1 VKAGPGRSRLEEG
14 LFGGVGDTRKCDANP
29 AAAAY
34 QQLRSSQVARRHHL
48 SCHCL
53 LLKKLSELSGLGASW
68 TEIEGWSRTD
78 VDVDWM
84 ASYVASL
91 VVKVIQTPRGNML
104 SETPTKRRDRVRL
117 EALIL
122 EQARAEIAAGQGI
135 DDEAL
140 EAWLDELDHDANAPL
155 PVPRTSSHP

>member
-1 VKAGPGRSRLEEG
+1 
-14 LFGGVGDTRKCDANP
+14 
-29 AAAAY
+29 
-34 QQLRSSQVARRHHL
+34 
-48 SCHCL
+48 
-53 LLKKLSELSGLGASW
+53 
-68 TEIEGWSRTD
+68 
-78 VDVDWM
+78 M
-84 ASYVASL
+84 ASYVASM

-155 PVPRTSSHP
+155 PVPRTSPHP

>member
-1 VKAGPGRSRLEEG
+1 
-14 LFGGVGDTRKCDANP
+14 
-29 AAAAY
+29 
-34 QQLRSSQVARRHHL
+34 
-48 SCHCL
+48 
-53 LLKKLSELSGLGASW
+53 
-68 TEIEGWSRTD
+68 
-78 VDVDWM
+78 M
-84 ASYVASL
+84 ASYVASM
-91 VVKVIQTPRGNML
+91 VVKVIQTPRRNML